1 LERYAQASQIGGRV
15 MANTILQKIL
25 DHPDRDEIVGKL
37 AINISPQDVSEWLSG
52 KYIAAGDKKYLL
64 TAKNLQ
70 SFKDNH
76 LDVYQ
81 VIKNDFA
88 KTKVAITQ
96 GTEDQLQLAIQNNP
110 TYKQMV
116 IDTVSKEMDVKATIK
131 HFATAI
137 ETRFAQIFDIVQED
151 PRNINTKVERVMI
164 EYADVFKGVLELCY
178 KILNEGP
185 DQVIQHNITVQHI
198 DQHITFFYEAIKKV
212 LSQIDHESSMY
223 FMELFNEEI
232 AKAQDPA
239 LRTIQPVEE
248 RLAQVKVINETIN
261 EKINGVP

>member
-1 LERYAQASQIGGRV
+1 MTQTVLS
-15 MANTILQKIL
+15 KIL
-25 DHPDRDEIVGKL
+25 EHPDREEIVAKL
-37 AINISPQDVSEWLSG
+37 CIAIDPKDISEWLAA
-52 KYIAAGDKKYLL
+52 KYTAAGDKKYLL

-88 KTKVAITQ
+88 KAKTAIVQ

-110 TYKQMV
+110 TYQKAVLSVVEQEIDLKQ
-116 IDTVSKEMDVKATIK
+116 TIQQLCR
-131 HFATAI
+131 AV
-137 ETRFAQIFDIVQED
+137 ETRLAQIYDVIQED
-151 PRNINTKVERVMI
+151 PRNINTKIDRMLVEYV
-164 EYADVFKGVLELCY
+164 EALGGLLEKAY

-198 DQHITFFYEAIKKV
+198 DQHITVFYEVIKKV
-212 LSQIDHESSMY
+212 LSQMDLESSMY

-232 AKAQDPA
+232 SKIQDPA
-239 LRTIQPVEE
+239 NRTIQPVEE
-248 RLAQVKVINETIN
+248 RLAQAKVINATIN
-261 EKINGVP
+261 EKINGAL